1 MDKEQ
6 KDIRE
11 NRFEEL
17 HGQIELRR
25 KQLLSKQ
32 TSMKLIAQQNRF
44 LAGVKNDYDKYYAH
58 IAAQRREQHEALA
71 LLQQYIGDLKNT
83 DALTDTSIDDASN
96 DQRMIVEEMKK
107 IRGKL
112 NALIG

>member
-1 MDKEQ
+1 MDKEN
-6 KDIRE
+6 KH
-11 NRFEEL
+11 FEQL

-25 KQLLSKQ
+25 KQLMSKQ
-32 TSMKLIAQQNRF
+32 NSMKLIAQQNRF
-44 LAGVKNDYDKYYAH
+44 LVGVKNDYDKYYAH

-83 DALTDTSIDDASN
+83 DALTDSSITDASH